1 MKRNEMLLKF
11 LELQS
16 ESLSIRM
23 KETLKTDNPTAL
35 QTNIKALA
43 FSEADQF
50 SFCSAELTE
59 KLEALFSAVGDF
71 SGAVSRIFPDK
82 YKPVTKLEMF
92 VLSVYTMKML
102 EFFKFFFQAEVL
114 RLKFQCQQL
123 DVDDF
128 TDDLFKISGI
138 EFFPEFLDQSES
150 AVDFREKSHESS
162 CVYDRC
168 NPKACCECGEGQRKT
183 EEK

>member
-1 MKRNEMLLKF
+1 MNEKEMLLKF

-16 ESLSIRM
+16 ESVSLLL
-23 KETLKTDNPTAL
+23 KEALKINGPVAL
-35 QTNIKALA
+35 RADIKTLA
-43 FSEADQF
+43 FGEADQL
-50 SFCSAELTE
+50 SFRSTELAE

-92 VLSVYTMKML
+92 VLSLYTMKML

-123 DVDDF
+123 DVNNF

-162 CVYDRC
+162 RECDSC

-183 EEK
+183 EGK